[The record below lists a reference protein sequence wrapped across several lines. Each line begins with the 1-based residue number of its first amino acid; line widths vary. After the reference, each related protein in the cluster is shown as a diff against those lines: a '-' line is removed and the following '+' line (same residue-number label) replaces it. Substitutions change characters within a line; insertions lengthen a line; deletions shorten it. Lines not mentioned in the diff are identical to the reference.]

1 MTTHS
6 YDVTDYTA
14 VACPVCKSPIGVTC
28 TVRNGPRD
36 RTTHLA
42 RQDRAV
48 RAERRRAAAAPTF
61 SGTHQWPTPRSSG
74 HPHTAAETNPK
85 KEHR

>member
-1 MTTHS
+1 MTPTRP

-14 VACPVCKSPIGVTC
+14 VPCPVCRAAIGTPC
-28 TVRNGPRD
+28 TVRRGPPG

-48 RAERRRAAAAPTF
+48 RAERHHAHDREP
-61 SGTHQWPTPRSSG
+61 Q
-74 HPHTAAETNPK
+74 
-85 KEHR
+85 